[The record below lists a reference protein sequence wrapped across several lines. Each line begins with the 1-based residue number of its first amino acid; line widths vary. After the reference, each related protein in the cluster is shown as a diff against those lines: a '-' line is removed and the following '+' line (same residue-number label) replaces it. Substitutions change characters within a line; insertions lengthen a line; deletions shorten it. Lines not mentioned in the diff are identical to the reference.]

1 MKEDYKQITFIALA
15 QSLFDNEL
23 KGIVKDNCIE
33 FYHYLLDGLEKK
45 REALLAADDE
55 NFLVYDTVIGILEE
69 FPKIDEQELSDLM
82 KYRNYGIEYIMER
95 TLMSHNEVVKAMDKM
110 KADVLVRMSLFLG
123 TP

>member
-1 MKEDYKQITFIALA
+1 MERDLKQLTFIALA
-15 QSLFDNEL
+15 QTLFDNEL

-55 NFLVYDTVIGILEE
+55 NFLVYDTVIGILED
-69 FPKIDEQELSDLM
+69 FPKMDEQELSDIM
-82 KYRNYGIEYIMER
+82 KYRNYAIEYIMER
-95 TLMSHNEVVKAMDKM
+95 TLMSNSEVTSAMHKL
-110 KADVLVRMSLFLG
+110 KADVLIRMSLFLD

>member
-1 MKEDYKQITFIALA
+1 MERDLKQLTFIALA
-15 QSLFDNEL
+15 QTLFDNEL

-55 NFLVYDTVIGILEE
+55 NFLVYDTVIGILED
-69 FPKIDEQELSDLM
+69 FPKMDEQYLSDIM
-82 KYRNYGIEYIMER
+82 KYRNYAIEYIMER
-95 TLMSHNEVVKAMDKM
+95 TLMSNSEVTSAMHKL
-110 KADVLVRMSLFLG
+110 KADVLIRMSLFLD

>member
-1 MKEDYKQITFIALA
+1 MEKDLKQLTFIALA

-23 KGIVKDNCIE
+23 KGIVKDNCID

-55 NFLVYDTVIGILEE
+55 NFLVYDTVIGILED
-69 FPKIDEQELSDLM
+69 FPTMDEQELSDIM
-82 KYRNYGIEYIMER
+82 KYRNYAIEYIMER
-95 TLMSHNEVVKAMDKM
+95 TLMSNNEVIAAMHKL
-110 KADVLVRMSLFLG
+110 KADVLVRMSLFLD